1 MSGRMCNY
9 TNQQYFR
16 VPELYVCTFSYAART
31 SPTYDPYRKSQSKSR
46 SRSRSHSPVN
56 SGQIT
61 YITSFGGE
69 EESTDEGGRLPSSKF
84 LTSSSSSHSANV
96 VVAPQ
101 NKASRSV
108 YKLNQDITGP
118 TSFVLVPY
126 VFSMEREDGEF
137 ICSVRKLLQPLLNYT
152 HSLLE
157 ELVVTYL
164 RAVE

>member
-1 MSGRMCNY
+1 MQFLLLSCFRMSGRLCDY
-9 TNQQYFR
+9 TGQLYFW
-16 VPELYVCTFSYAART
+16 PPYLCLCSFSYAART

-46 SRSRSHSPVN
+46 SRSRSHSPIN

-84 LTSSSSSHSANV
+84 LTSSSSSSSHSANV

-108 YKLNQDITGP
+108 YKLNQDITGQ

-126 VFSMEREDGEF
+126 IFVWSNRMENSY
-137 ICSVRKLLQPLLNYT
+137 IP
-152 HSLLE
+152 
-157 ELVVTYL
+157 
-164 RAVE
+164 